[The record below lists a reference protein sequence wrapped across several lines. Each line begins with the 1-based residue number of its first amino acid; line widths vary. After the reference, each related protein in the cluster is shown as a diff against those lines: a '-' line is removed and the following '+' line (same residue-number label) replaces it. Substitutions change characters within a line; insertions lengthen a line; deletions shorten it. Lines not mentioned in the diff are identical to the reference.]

1 MIRILIT
8 EEAFAAIGGG
18 DLEAQRTAGVN
29 RYGPAPAGMV
39 PVFLATPV
47 VEALNAGRG
56 PGETTSDVIL
66 RTVKERA

>member
-1 MIRILIT
+1 MIRILIS
-8 EEAFAAIGGG
+8 EAAYAALGG
-18 DLEAQRTAGVN
+18 DDLVAQRTVGVN
-29 RYGPAPAGMV
+29 RYGAAPEGMV

-47 VEALNAGRG
+47 VDALNAGRG